1 MPYTLPLE
9 IGLRKAGWQVKI
21 YDAEGPDKPHVSIYL
36 HFPRFEVIYAARAI
50 RRLARSTILRGGRLA
65 AVIVDN
71 W

>member
-1 MPYTLPLE
+1 MLNIVRGSQYEPGSKFKPLTME
-9 IGLRKAGWQVKI
+9 
-21 YDAEGPDKPHVSIYL
+21 L